1 MPYGPIDVMDILPVC
16 IFVLA
21 IAATIFMTVYSDQP
35 RR

>member
-1 MPYGPIDVMDILPVC
+1 MPHAPINLMDVLPVC

-35 RR
+35 KR